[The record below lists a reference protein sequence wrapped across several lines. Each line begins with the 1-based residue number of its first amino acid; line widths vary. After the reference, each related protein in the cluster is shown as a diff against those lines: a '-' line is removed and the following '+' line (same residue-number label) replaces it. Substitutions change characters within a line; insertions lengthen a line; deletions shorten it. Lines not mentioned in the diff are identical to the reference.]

1 MHCRRSALSLTHM
14 HILLIEDDLDLGAA
28 WLAALKLHGHSGE
41 WLRRLGNAPVRIE
54 HGLFDCVLL
63 DLNLP
68 DGSGFDLLA
77 RWRRTGCTVP
87 LIVVTARP
95 GLEDRLAGLDGG
107 ADDFLVKPFATEE
120 LLSRI
125 QAVVRRS
132 ARQASEQWTLG
143 ELTVEP
149 RAQAARLAGQP
160 LDLSPREFQLLVEL
174 ARDPGAVVPKSLL
187 AQRLEP
193 LGEPLN
199 FAAVEMHVFNLRRK
213 IGIERIRTARGV
225 GYSLVP

>member
-1 MHCRRSALSLTHM
+1 M

-41 WLRRLGNAPVRIE
+41 WLRRAGDAPVRIDD
-54 HGLFDCVLL
+54 GFIDCVLL

-68 DGSGFDLLA
+68 GGSGFDLLA
-77 RWRRTGCTVP
+77 RWRRAGSAVP
-87 LIVVTARP
+87 LIVVTART

-132 ARQASEQWTLG
+132 ARQASDLWALG
-143 ELTVEP
+143 DLTVEP
-149 RAQAARLAGQP
+149 RACVARLAGEP
-160 LDLSPREFQLLVEL
+160 VDLSPREFQLLVEL

-193 LGEPLN
+193 LGDALN
-199 FAAVEMHVFNLRRK
+199 FATVEMHVFNLRKK